1 MRHAPDP
8 IRGLLH
14 ILGLTLTFVGI
25 ALLSAKKGHGF
36 FIFYILRTIYD
47 VDHFAPRTNGLTDTH
62 ALETRRFAGLE
73 TEKTPVSKGVPMRW
87 IFHVPAALSP
97 EAVGAD

>member
-8 IRGLLH
+8 IRGFLH

-47 VDHFAPRTNGLTDTH
+47 VDDL
-62 ALETRRFAGLE
+62 RR
-73 TEKTPVSKGVPMRW
+73 
-87 IFHVPAALSP
+87 
-97 EAVGAD
+97 